1 VCVAAPPPRGGRP
14 TTEPT
19 EQVIQD
25 LHRSLVTTARTC
37 EQVLFAEGFDARW
50 ALARLPTLLDALSTR
65 IARAVAAI
73 EAERPH

>member
-1 VCVAAPPPRGGRP
+1 
-14 TTEPT
+14 
-19 EQVIQD
+19 
-25 LHRSLVTTARTC
+25 
-37 EQVLFAEGFDARW
+37 LFAKGFDARW